1 MTSELQKQKLLNEK
15 LENDLLSMGT
25 SDRKLNGD
33 GTHMSA
39 EDVLAGLE
47 LPKKPT
53 VGIIPSYFSAQPSV
67 FYTNISS
74 PSLLFDADQDPFL
87 S

>member
-1 MTSELQKQKLLNEK
+1 LQKQKLLNEK

-25 SDRKLNGD
+25 NDRKLNGD

-47 LPKKPT
+47 LAKKPT
-53 VGIIPSYFSAQPSV
+53 VGA
-67 FYTNISS
+67 ISS
-74 PSLLFDADQDPFL
+74 C
-87 S
+87 